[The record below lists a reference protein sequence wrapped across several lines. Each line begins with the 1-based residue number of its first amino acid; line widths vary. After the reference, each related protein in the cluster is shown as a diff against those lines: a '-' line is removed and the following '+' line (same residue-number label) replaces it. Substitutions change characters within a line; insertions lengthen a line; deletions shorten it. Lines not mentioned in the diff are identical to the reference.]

1 MRVRGN
7 CLKYLKRGWNRTE
20 GRGHKY
26 FKKGGGGKL
35 GQGVD
40 ALKRGAGTP
49 LRTTDTVL
57 DTINIRKK
65 SINPADHAS
74 K

>member
-1 MRVRGN
+1 MEQNRG
-7 CLKYLKRGWNRTE
+7 E
-20 GRGHKY
+20 GTQI
-26 FKKGGGGKL
+26 FKKGGGSKL

>member
-1 MRVRGN
+1 MEQNRG
-7 CLKYLKRGWNRTE
+7 G
-20 GRGHKY
+20 GHKY
-26 FKKGGGGKL
+26 FKKGGGKL
-35 GQGVD
+35 GQGVG

-49 LRTTDTVL
+49 IRTTDTVL